1 MTTIADLVADARRL
15 TYGSMTEQINL
26 VSSPA
31 AAAATSV
38 ILDLDVS
45 GITPGM
51 VLSCGLNVWYVRGTT
66 PSTNE
71 VFLIP
76 GYDNS
81 PKDAVSVGDIVTVK
95 PKVTDWYLFN
105 IINDELRKL
114 SSPTSGLYRIGSWSV
129 NVSPT
134 YQTYEVPAEA
144 LNMTN
149 LARVRY
155 RWPGTPD
162 VWSDIRT
169 SSYRWIVSEGSN
181 KIQLL
186 VNVPSGTE
194 IEFTYKAPFV
204 LATSL
209 ADDPVEDCG
218 LSETM
223 LDIPPLGAAASLL
236 RTTDSRR
243 NQITAQGDARR
254 AAEVPSSVNLS
265 TASVLDR
272 EYKMR
277 VQDEYARLIQRLPIF
292 KGV

>member
-1 MTTIADLVADARRL
+1 MTTIADLVADARRM

-26 VSSPA
+26 VGSAA

-66 PSTNE
+66 TSTNE

-134 YQTYEVPAEA
+134 YQTYEVPIEA

-236 RTTDSRR
+236 RTTDARR